1 MLELLYLY
9 KEQKTI
15 EKPMSI
21 TLGILGWCIA
31 LVSIFFWIR
40 RNRGMVL
47 PFGKAQQSTEH
58 SNPTAVQLV
67 SDREAVQD
75 SIIYFT
81 SSLFRQ
87 NTVEDILWD
96 VSINCID
103 KLGFEDCVIYLVDED
118 RQVLV
123 QKAAFGPKNDN
134 NVNIVDP
141 IEIPIGS
148 GIVGSAFA
156 SGKIE
161 LVSDVTKDER
171 YIVDDAERMSELAIP
186 LVTPEGKVL
195 GVIDSEHHKKDF
207 FTSLHVTVLSTIAS
221 ICAIKLVKAQADKD
235 LLQAKEE
242 AEAASKVKSQFLS
255 TMSHEIRNPLN
266 AVIGMSHLLM
276 QDNPSEEQMEH
287 LKPLHLSSKH
297 LLALVNDILDYSRL
311 EAGKVELEL
320 SNFNLED
327 LFKDIYQ
334 NYAFLAS
341 QKGLTLEL
349 QVEPYDYL
357 LKGDVLRINQIL
369 NNIIGNAIKFTDTG
383 IVVVGNEFVSKSDD
397 ACEVRFFIKDTGPG
411 ISEADIQKV
420 FHQFEQV
427 KGGNNRQYEGAGLG
441 LAICQQLVEIMG
453 GRIGVD
459 STLGSG
465 SEFWFT
471 ITFEQGPIIQDLPQA
486 SVSSWA
492 QKELPGM
499 RILLVEDHIVNQK
512 IISKLTQKWKIELAI
527 AENGSEAIDMVKND
541 QNFDLILMDL
551 HMPVVGGVEATKR
564 IRALEDDFY
573 HEVPIIALT
582 ADVSS
587 DIKMETESS
596 GMNDFITKPFH
607 PHRLFDILHK
617 FYAASTS

>member
-1 MLELLYLY
+1 
-9 KEQKTI
+9 
-15 EKPMSI
+15 MSI

-31 LVSIFFWIR
+31 LVSIFLWIR
-40 RNRGMVL
+40 SKRNVVL
-47 PFGKAQQSTEH
+47 PFRKGQQSTER
-58 SNPTAVQLV
+58 SNHTVDQLS
-67 SDREAVQD
+67 SDLEKVQD
-75 SIIYFT
+75 SIIYFA

-118 RQVLV
+118 KQVLV

-148 GIVGSAFA
+148 GIVGSVFA

-161 LVSDVTKDER
+161 LVGDVTKDER

-186 LVTPEGKVL
+186 LITPEGKVL
-195 GVIDSEHHKKDF
+195 GVIDSEHHQKDF

-221 ICAIKLVKAQADKD
+221 ICAIKLVKAQADRA

-255 TMSHEIRNPLN
+255 TISHEIRNPLN

-287 LKPLHLSSKH
+287 LRPLHLSSKH

-311 EAGKVELEL
+311 EYGKVKLEMA
-320 SNFNLED
+320 NFNLED
-327 LFKDIYQ
+327 LLKEMSQ

-341 QKGLTLEL
+341 QKGLLLEL
-349 QVEPYDYL
+349 QIEKYDYL
-357 LKGDVLRINQIL
+357 LKGDALRINQIL
-369 NNIIGNAIKFTDTG
+369 NNIIGNAIKFTEYG
-383 IVVVGNEFVSKSDD
+383 KVVIGNELVAESDD
-397 ACEVRFFIKDTGPG
+397 SCKVRFFVKDTGLG
-411 ISEADIQKV
+411 VSEADKQKV
-420 FHQFEQV
+420 FLEFEQV
-427 KGGNNRQYEGAGLG
+427 IGGSNRQYEGAGLG
-441 LAICQQLVEIMG
+441 LTICQHLVEIMG
-453 GRIGVD
+453 GTIGVN

-471 ITFEQGPIIQDLPQA
+471 ITFERGPIIQDLPQA
-486 SVSSWA
+486 SSASWA

-512 IISKLTQKWKIELAI
+512 IISKLTQKWKIESAI
-527 AENGSEAIDMVKND
+527 AENGSEAIDIVKND

-551 HMPVVGGVEATKR
+551 HMPEVGGVEATKR

-573 HEVPIIALT
+573 HEVPIIAIT

-587 DIKMETESS
+587 DIIIETESS

-607 PHRLFDILHK
+607 PHLLFDILSK
-617 FYAASTS
+617 FYNASNA

>member
-1 MLELLYLY
+1 
-9 KEQKTI
+9 
-15 EKPMSI
+15 MSI

-31 LVSIFFWIR
+31 LVSIFLWIR
-40 RNRGMVL
+40 SKRNVVL
-47 PFGKAQQSTEH
+47 PFRKGQQSTER
-58 SNPTAVQLV
+58 SNHTVDQLS
-67 SDREAVQD
+67 SDLEKVQD
-75 SIIYFT
+75 SIIYFA

-118 RQVLV
+118 KQVLV

-148 GIVGSAFA
+148 GIVGSVFA

-161 LVSDVTKDER
+161 LVGDVTKDER

-186 LVTPEGKVL
+186 LITPEGKVL
-195 GVIDSEHHKKDF
+195 GVIDSEHHQKDF

-221 ICAIKLVKAQADKD
+221 ICAIKLVKAQADRA

-255 TMSHEIRNPLN
+255 TISHEIRNPLN

-287 LKPLHLSSKH
+287 LRPLHLSSKH

-311 EAGKVELEL
+311 EYGKVKLEMA
-320 SNFNLED
+320 NFNLED
-327 LFKDIYQ
+327 LLKEMSQ

-341 QKGLTLEL
+341 QKGLLLEL
-349 QVEPYDYL
+349 QIEKYDYL
-357 LKGDVLRINQIL
+357 LKGDALRINQVL
-369 NNIIGNAIKFTDTG
+369 NNIIGNAIKFTESG
-383 IVVVGNEFVSKSDD
+383 KVVIGNEIVAESDD
-397 ACEVRFFIKDTGPG
+397 SCKVRFFVKDTGLG
-411 ISEADIQKV
+411 VSEADKQKV
-420 FHQFEQV
+420 FLEFEQV
-427 KGGNNRQYEGAGLG
+427 KGGSNRQYEGAGLG

-453 GRIGVD
+453 GTIGVN

-471 ITFEQGPIIQDLPQA
+471 ITFERGPIIQDLPQA
-486 SVSSWA
+486 SSASWA

-527 AENGSEAIDMVKND
+527 AENGSEAIDIVKND

-551 HMPVVGGVEATKR
+551 HMPEVGGVEATKR

-573 HEVPIIALT
+573 HEVPIIAIT

-587 DIKMETESS
+587 DIIIETESS

-607 PHRLFDILHK
+607 PHLLFDILSK
-617 FYAASTS
+617 FYNASNA

>member
-1 MLELLYLY
+1 
-9 KEQKTI
+9 
-15 EKPMSI
+15 MSI

-31 LVSIFFWIR
+31 LVSFFLWIR
-40 RNRGMVL
+40 SKREVVL
-47 PFGKAQQSTEH
+47 PFRKGQQSTDR
-58 SNPTAVQLV
+58 SNHTVNQLS
-67 SDREAVQD
+67 SDREKVQD
-75 SIIYFT
+75 SIIYFA

-118 RQVLV
+118 KQVLV

-148 GIVGSAFA
+148 GIVGSVFA
-156 SGKIE
+156 SGNIE
-161 LVSDVTKDER
+161 LVSDLTKDDR

-186 LVTPEGKVL
+186 LITPEGKVL
-195 GVIDSEHHKKDF
+195 GVIDSEHHQKDF

-221 ICAIKLVKAQADKD
+221 ICAIKLVKAQADKA
-235 LLQAKEE
+235 LLQAKDE

-311 EAGKVELEL
+311 ESGKVKLVMA
-320 SNFNLED
+320 NFNLED
-327 LFKDIYQ
+327 LFKDMSQ

-341 QKGLTLEL
+341 QKGLMLEM
-349 QVEPYDYL
+349 QIEKYDYL
-357 LKGDVLRINQIL
+357 LKGDALRINQVL
-369 NNIIGNAIKFTDTG
+369 NNIIGNAIKFTESG
-383 IVVVGNEFVSKSDD
+383 KVVIGNEIVAESDD
-397 ACEVRFFIKDTGPG
+397 SCKVRFFVKDTGLG
-411 ISEADIQKV
+411 VSEADKQKV
-420 FHQFEQV
+420 FLEFEQV
-427 KGGNNRQYEGAGLG
+427 KGGSNRQYEGAGLG

-453 GRIGVD
+453 GTIGVN

-471 ITFEQGPIIQDLPQA
+471 ITFERGPIIQDLPQA
-486 SVSSWA
+486 SSASWA

-527 AENGSEAIDMVKND
+527 AENGSEAIDIVKND

-551 HMPVVGGVEATKR
+551 HMPEVGGVEATKR

-587 DIKMETESS
+587 DIIIETESS

-607 PHRLFDILHK
+607 PHLLFDILSK
-617 FYAASTS
+617 FYNASNA

>member
-1 MLELLYLY
+1 
-9 KEQKTI
+9 
-15 EKPMSI
+15 MSI

-31 LVSIFFWIR
+31 LVSIFLWIR
-40 RNRGMVL
+40 SKREVVL
-47 PFGKAQQSTEH
+47 PFRKGQQSTER
-58 SNPTAVQLV
+58 SNHTADQLS
-67 SDREAVQD
+67 SDREKVQD
-75 SIIYFT
+75 SIIYFA

-118 RQVLV
+118 KQVLV

-148 GIVGSAFA
+148 GIVGSVFA

-161 LVSDVTKDER
+161 LVGDVTKDER

-186 LVTPEGKVL
+186 LITPEGKVL
-195 GVIDSEHHKKDF
+195 GVIDSEHHQKDF

-221 ICAIKLVKAQADKD
+221 ICEIKLVKAQADKA
-235 LLQAKEE
+235 LLQAKDE

-311 EAGKVELEL
+311 ESGKVKLEMA
-320 SNFNLED
+320 NFNLED
-327 LFKDIYQ
+327 LFKDMSQ

-341 QKGLTLEL
+341 QKGLMLEM
-349 QVEPYDYL
+349 QIEKYDYL
-357 LKGDVLRINQIL
+357 LKGDALRINQVL
-369 NNIIGNAIKFTDTG
+369 NNIIGNAIKFTESG
-383 IVVVGNEFVSKSDD
+383 KVVIGNEIVAESDD
-397 ACEVRFFIKDTGPG
+397 SCKVRFFVKDTGLG
-411 ISEADIQKV
+411 VSEADKQKV
-420 FHQFEQV
+420 FLEFEQV
-427 KGGNNRQYEGAGLG
+427 KGGSNRQYEGAGLG

-453 GRIGVD
+453 GTIGVN

-471 ITFEQGPIIQDLPQA
+471 ITFERGPIIQDLPQA
-486 SVSSWA
+486 SATSWA

-527 AENGSEAIDMVKND
+527 AENGSEAIDIVKND

-551 HMPVVGGVEATKR
+551 HMPEVGGVEATKR

-573 HEVPIIALT
+573 HEVPIIAIT

-587 DIKMETESS
+587 DIIIETESS

-607 PHRLFDILHK
+607 PYLLFDILSK
-617 FYAASTS
+617 FYNASNV